1 MLNLRDTKNNKIVK
15 GENKQA
21 LEEFLADISA
31 SVDIV
36 KQRGNSG
43 INKSQM
49 NITDM
54 SDIRPAS
61 KESMR

>member
-21 LEEFLADISA
+21 LEEFLADISV